1 MFKLKR
7 IVAFALMFALT
18 LGFSSSVF
26 ADTREE
32 NINIKTGVFK
42 PNEMSEKEK
51 RVYYASIEEEVEK
64 VSKKYG
70 EDFDKDWF
78 REELIYVLE
87 TENSFEKIQSLDYNE
102 FVPFAGSWIPDVK
115 IRNDIAAAAINVAI
129 DAALVAVGVGSVAAL
144 VKRIGLK
151 EARRIFTRTLT
162 TRLAAWG
169 LGVLATSLPVAV
181 DFIFN
186 LLDPGTKIAEYLDS
200 QDSFPNNGFID
211 IIL

>member
-115 IRNDIAAAAINVAI
+115 IRNDIAAAAINV